1 MSRGNGNYQGLQRTR
16 RCTTVHSRSLWNK
29 NWCAE
34 RKKFVFCET
43 VYKRSFSTT
52 PGPPKIMRNDEKQWR
67 GGGVGQDRS
76 FHHTKL
82 VPISRFGPVV
92 SERKKEVWKH
102 TLGSAVAFL
111 AISSEPNHIKPV
123 FSKVPPKSLF
133 CPSNSIICRPPKI
146 IVLSPQIPF
155 LVAPKIIL
163 TPQIPFLV
171 LILGFGGTE
180 AVFIIMS
187 KLQYIWHDIIIIQY
201 FRWLKWWCDIALSWE
216 SNAAMRLCSYKHSIA
231 AQSLS
236 L

>member
-1 MSRGNGNYQGLQRTR
+1 MQCHFEPFWWFWAILGHFGAVLGHFGAPWIPEWPQGPGPINQVPRLPWEGDQRNLGGPKPL
-16 RCTTVHSRSLWNK
+16 SLWSK
-29 NWCAE
+29 
-34 RKKFVFCET
+34 
-43 VYKRSFSTT
+43 
-52 PGPPKIMRNDEKQWR
+52 
-67 GGGVGQDRS
+67 GV
-76 FHHTKL
+76 L
-82 VPISRFGPVV
+82 
-92 SERKKEVWKH
+92 
-102 TLGSAVAFL
+102 LYL
-111 AISSEPNHIKPV
+111 L
-123 FSKVPPKSLF
+123 VPPKSLF

-163 TPQIPFLV
+163 TPQIPYLV
-171 LILGFGGTE
+171 PILGFGGTE

-201 FRWLKWWCDIALSWE
+201 FRWLKWLCDIALSWE

>member
-1 MSRGNGNYQGLQRTR
+1 MLPYFQNFAQFSPWWWCQPPWRWCRPPWWRWGPQKHCWGVIKDDCCIEMSRGNGNYQGLQRTR

-92 SERKKEVWKH
+92 SVRKKEVWKH

-123 FSKVPPKSLF
+123 FSKGSLPYENF
-133 CPSNSIICRPPKI
+133 
-146 IVLSPQIPF
+146 
-155 LVAPKIIL
+155 
-163 TPQIPFLV
+163 T
-171 LILGFGGTE
+171 
-180 AVFIIMS
+180 
-187 KLQYIWHDIIIIQY
+187 
-201 FRWLKWWCDIALSWE
+201 
-216 SNAAMRLCSYKHSIA
+216 
-231 AQSLS
+231 
-236 L
+236 

>member
-1 MSRGNGNYQGLQRTR
+1 MSSMIILALCMSYAHTMIVALSWTSFAHTYHIWPLSWSLPWWRWQPPQRLCRPPLWWCRPPWWWFRLPWWRWGPQKHCWGVIKDDCCIEMSRGNGNYQGLQRTR

-92 SERKKEVWKH
+92 SVRKKEVWKH

-123 FSKVPPKSLF
+123 FSKVSLVMWF
-133 CPSNSIICRPPKI
+133 C
-146 IVLSPQIPF
+146 
-155 LVAPKIIL
+155 
-163 TPQIPFLV
+163 
-171 LILGFGGTE
+171 
-180 AVFIIMS
+180 
-187 KLQYIWHDIIIIQY
+187 
-201 FRWLKWWCDIALSWE
+201 
-216 SNAAMRLCSYKHSIA
+216 
-231 AQSLS
+231 AQLRK
-236 L
+236 